1 MKLEKIRKGA
11 RIRFKALGPCK
22 VANSLAI
29 VGTNP
34 IAYRVGVHNN
44 CQHNELV
51 ALCNRHLIERGT
63 EFDVNFFNE
72 HSRQYLKHI
81 AKHSHFIQAC
91 SYSSIINEFTGGK
104 RQIYQRARERIRQ
117 EGFNPKWATVKMFIK
132 PDKYPLNEIAA
143 KPARAI
149 QSRDPAYNLIIGK
162 FLKPIEHYIYANFG
176 TFAKMRNNQ
185 ERAADVIKMIEAFA
199 HPVFINLDHS
209 KFDSCC
215 NANYLRMTH
224 KIYHMFNP
232 SRFLKYALNFK
243 INNNCYSKGG
253 IRYKVKGTR
262 MSGDYDTGLG
272 NSLINDYLLFTAFKH
287 IKHRRYLDGDDSI
300 IIVEKCDLQ
309 KVDFSIFKKMGFDSK
324 IEITEDPSKIEFCQS
339 RLCLSPVPTFT
350 RNPWRALSHL
360 CVSTKVYPPKFW
372 PALMEARLLCELAV
386 SKGVPILEPI
396 AKSLLVGIT
405 PFYEEGDKWM
415 IKFGMRQKEVTIT
428 DAERHAY
435 AACWDVNPEEQKLIE
450 SCMNTMDFPI
460 AITHIKSFKNLNDR
474 RIIAEYDD
482 CSLQR
487 TWETWNS
494 MGSSRSSGC
503 HVWREGSL

>member
-1 MKLEKIRKGA
+1 MSIRKGA
-11 RIRFKALGPCK
+11 SIRYKAQGPCK

-29 VGTNP
+29 VATNP
-34 IAYRVGVHNN
+34 IAYKVGVHNN

-51 ALCNRHLIERGT
+51 ALCNRHLIDRGQDFDI
-63 EFDVNFFNE
+63 EFF
-72 HSRQYLKHI
+72 RQKTKIYLSHI
-81 AKHSHFIQAC
+81 KKFVKAIQPC

-104 RQIYQRARERIRQ
+104 RVMYQRARERIRQ
-117 EGFNPKWATVKMFIK
+117 EGFNPKWATIKMFVK
-132 PDKYPLNEIAA
+132 PDKYPLNEVAA

-162 FLKPIEHYIYANFG
+162 FLKPIEHHIYSTFG

-185 ERAADVIKMIEAFA
+185 ERASDVIKMIEAFQD
-199 HPVFINLDHS
+199 PVFINLDHS

-215 NANYLRMTH
+215 NANYLRFTH
-224 KIYHMFNP
+224 KIYNLFNR

-243 INNNCYSKGG
+243 INNVGYTKGG
-253 IRYKVKGTR
+253 IKYKVKGTR

-272 NSLINDYLLFTAFKH
+272 NSLINDYLLFTAFEG

-300 IIVEKCDLQ
+300 IIVERTSLKMVNFD
-309 KVDFSIFKKMGFDSK
+309 IFKRMGFDSK
-324 IEITEDPSKIEFCQS
+324 IEITDDPSKIEFCQS
-339 RLCLSPVPTFT
+339 RLCLSPTPTFT

-360 CVSTKVYPPKFW
+360 CVSTKVYPAKFW

-396 AKSLLVGIT
+396 AKKLLKHVT
-405 PFYEEGDKWM
+405 PYYEQGDRWTHLKV
-415 IKFGMRQKEVTIT
+415 KFAERQKEVTIT
-428 DAERHAY
+428 DAERQAY
-435 AACWDVNPEEQKLIE
+435 AKCWDLNPEEQLLIE
-450 SCMNTMDFPI
+450 SLTDTADIPFI
-460 AITHIKSFKNLNDR
+460 YKHIKYFKNLRDK

-482 CSLQR
+482 CALQW

-494 MGSSRSSGC
+494 MGASRSAGC
-503 HVWREGSL
+503 YVWRQGSV

>member
-11 RIRFKALGPCK
+11 SIKFKALGPCK
-22 VANSLAI
+22 ISNSLAI
-29 VGTNP
+29 VATNP

-51 ALCNRHLIERGT
+51 ALCNRHLISRGEQFDL
-63 EFDVNFFNE
+63 EFFKE
-72 HSRQYLKHI
+72 KSKIYLNHI
-81 AKHSHFIQAC
+81 NQLVTNIQPV
-91 SYSSIINEFTGGK
+91 SYASIINEFTGGK
-104 RQIYQRARERIRQ
+104 RAMYQKARERIRQ
-117 EGFNPKWATVKMFIK
+117 EGFNPKWAVVKMFIK
-132 PDKYPLNEIAA
+132 PDRYPLNEVAR

-162 FLKPIEHYIYANFG
+162 YLKPIEHYIYKTFG

-185 ERAADVIKMIEAFA
+185 QRAADVIKMIGAFN

-224 KIYHMFNP
+224 KIYLKFCR

-243 INNNCYSKGG
+243 INNVCYSKGG
-253 IRYKVKGTR
+253 IKYKVKGTR

-272 NSLINDYLLFTAFKH
+272 NSLINDYLLFTAFSH
-287 IKHRRYLDGDDSI
+287 VKHRRYLDGDDSI
-300 IIVEKCDLQ
+300 IIVEKCDLG
-309 KVDFSIFKKMGFDSK
+309 KIDFNIFQKMGFDSK
-324 IEITEDPSKIEFCQS
+324 IDITEDPSKIEFCQS

-360 CVSTKVYPPKFW
+360 CVSTKVYPKKFW
-372 PALMEARLLCELAV
+372 PSLMEARLMCELHV

-396 AKSLLVGIT
+396 ARKSLIGIT
-405 PFYEEGDKWM
+405 PYYQEDDRWM
-415 IKFGMRQKEVTIT
+415 LKLPKQQDVPIT
-428 DAERHAY
+428 LAEREAY
-435 AACWDVNPEEQKLIE
+435 SKCWDLNPEEQILIE
-450 SCMNTMDFPI
+450 SITNTGNYPL
-460 AITHIKSFKNLNDR
+460 ALTHTKYFSSLKDR
-474 RIIAEYDD
+474 RKIAEYDD

-494 MGSSRSSGC
+494 MGTSRSAGC
-503 HVWREGSL
+503 YVWRQGGL

>member
-1 MKLEKIRKGA
+1 MKLDKIRKGA
-11 RIRFKALGPCK
+11 SIRYKALGPCK

-29 VGTNP
+29 VATNP

-51 ALCNRHLIERGT
+51 ALCNRHLINRGENFDI
-63 EFDVNFFNE
+63 EFFRT
-72 HSRQYLKHI
+72 HSKLYLQHI
-81 AKHSHFIQAC
+81 RKYSRSIEAC
-91 SYSSIINEFTGGK
+91 SYSSIINEYTGGK
-104 RQIYQRARERIRQ
+104 RIMYQRARERIRQ
-117 EGFNPKWATVKMFIK
+117 EGFNPKWAVVKMFIK
-132 PDKYPLNEIAA
+132 PDKYPLDEVAN

-162 FLKPIEHYIYANFG
+162 FLKPIEHYVYSTFG

-185 ERAADVIKMIEAFA
+185 ERAADVIKMIEAFNC
-199 HPVFINLDHS
+199 PLFINLDHS

-224 KIYHMFNP
+224 KIYAMFNK

-243 INNNCYSKGG
+243 INNTCYSKGG

-300 IIVEKCDLQ
+300 IIIEKADL
-309 KVDFSIFKKMGFDSK
+309 KLVDFSIFSKMGFNSK
-324 IEITEDPSKIEFCQS
+324 IDITEDPNKIEFCQS
-339 RLCLSPVPTFT
+339 RLCWSPTPTFT

-372 PALMEARLLCELAV
+372 PALMESRLLCELAV

-396 AKSLLVGIT
+396 AKKLLTGVT
-405 PFYEEGDKWM
+405 PFFEEGDKWM
-415 IKFGMRQKEVTIT
+415 LKFGERQKDVNIT
-428 DAERHAY
+428 DAEREAY
-435 AACWDVNPEEQKLIE
+435 AKCWDLNPEEQILIE
-450 SCMNTMDFPI
+450 SITNTGDIPLI
-460 AITHIKSFKNLNDR
+460 YLHHKSFNNLRDR
-474 RIIAEYDD
+474 RVIAEYDD

-494 MGSSRSSGC
+494 MGTSRSAGC
-503 HVWREGSL
+503 YVWRQGGL